1 MAAYLTLNSAGLSML
16 LVLNAGENS
25 NTKTIIGSSITK
37 EQHFLKTTEC
47 SYEQECSDQNR
58 YHY

>member
-25 NTKTIIGSSITK
+25 NTTKIIGHSVFNGAGFSP
-37 EQHFLKTTEC
+37 EERMQ
-47 SYEQECSDQNR
+47 
-58 YHY
+58 